1 MIWDCHRVA
10 DGNGTL
16 NAASYEAGLSVLIK
30 QQKFSILTG
39 VCSRTAA
46 GNKQSLEVSYM
57 HLSAALPILAVWTAD
72 VPKQMLDIYDRV
84 VKEVALDMF
93 AGYADIVPEM
103 FVRVADLPIADSI
116 RDLRRGQLQP
126 AEHITGTPGRMT

>member
-1 MIWDCHRVA
+1 
-10 DGNGTL
+10 
-16 NAASYEAGLSVLIK
+16 
-30 QQKFSILTG
+30 
-39 VCSRTAA
+39 
-46 GNKQSLEVSYM
+46 M

-103 FVRVADLPIADSI
+103 FVRIADLPIADSI
-116 RDLRRGQLQP
+116 RDLRY
-126 AEHITGTPGRMT
+126 AEPTVDRLAQSVFLCTCTAPVCNG